1 MPLLEAS
8 ASSSC
13 MSRNAV
19 RATSFFKI
27 PPPRVVEIG
36 IQVEL

>member
-1 MPLLEAS
+1 MPLWQERLFVLL
-8 ASSSC
+8 
-13 MSRNAV
+13 SRNAV

-27 PPPRVVEIG
+27 PPQRVVEIG

>member
-1 MPLLEAS
+1 VLL
-8 ASSSC
+8 
-13 MSRNAV
+13 SRNAV

-27 PPPRVVEIG
+27 PPQRVVEIG